1 MATVCKLR
9 LTICPSSD
17 KCIIFLILSTNW
29 LWDFRCRI
37 VLVASL
43 VCILQSFNLCTCR
56 VSHSS
61 LYVCCTLTSICGPR
75 LYVMAVMAMMFCS
88 WKVTSNRLIVLAS
101 MTSVWFLYR
110 TNCNGSSVS
119 LFKFC
124 FSTTLFNWVLSSFT
138 PQLITHTLSLKASCA
153 HLAAP
158 LVVFCTC
165 GQTEETSASCLFFA
179 IAVFTAPTLPHI
191 GRVWCHSAVCWLM
204 CLSSTISSFPALLPT
219 LKDHR
224 LWNF

>member
-1 MATVCKLR
+1 M
-9 LTICPSSD
+9 
-17 KCIIFLILSTNW
+17 
-29 LWDFRCRI
+29 
-37 VLVASL
+37 LVASL

-138 PQLITHTLSLKASCA
+138 PQLITHTHCPWRRAAPTSPLHWSFFV
-153 HLAAP
+153 LAARQKKHQH
-158 LVVFCTC
+158 LVCFLPSPFSLRQHCH
-165 GQTEETSASCLFFA
+165 
-179 IAVFTAPTLPHI
+179 TLDVYGATVPFV
-191 GRVWCHSAVCWLM
+191 G
-204 CLSSTISSFPALLPT
+204 
-219 LKDHR
+219 
-224 LWNF
+224 